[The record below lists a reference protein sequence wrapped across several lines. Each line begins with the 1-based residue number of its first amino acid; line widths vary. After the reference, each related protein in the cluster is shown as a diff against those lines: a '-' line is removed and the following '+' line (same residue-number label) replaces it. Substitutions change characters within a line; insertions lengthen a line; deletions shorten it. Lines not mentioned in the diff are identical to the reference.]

1 MRALAASVIFT
12 AALSACAGRRAA
24 SPLDAQRVQ
33 AEDLAVAAAVQQ
45 AQAKT
50 QDADYRLGGADLLE
64 IAVFGE
70 KDLDRKVRVSQDGTI
85 TFPLAGSV
93 HVGGLTTANAE
104 AALAKRLSAYLRD
117 PQVSIFIKEYGN
129 KKVFVFGQVAKPGAI
144 ELPEETPLTVLGA
157 VSQAQ
162 GFTPIAAPDRT
173 RVIRMVDGKSQT
185 FVIVVSDITQR
196 GQKDKDMVLKPND
209 IVYVPES
216 MF

>member
-1 MRALAASVIFT
+1 MKRLALALPL
-12 AALSACAGRRAA
+12 AALCACAGPRRA
-24 SPLDAQRVQ
+24 SSQDARRVQ
-33 AEDLAVAAAVQQ
+33 AEDLAVATAVQQ
-45 AQAKT
+45 AQVRKN
-50 QDADYRLGGADLLE
+50 DYRLSGADLLE
-64 IAVFGE
+64 ITVFGE
-70 KDLDRKVRVSQDGTI
+70 KDLDRKVRVSQDGSI
-85 TFPLAGSV
+85 TFPLVGAV
-93 HVGGLTTANAE
+93 RVGGLTTADAE
-104 AALAKRLSAYLRD
+104 AALAKSLSVYVRD

-129 KKVFVFGQVAKPGAI
+129 KKVFVFGQVTKPGAI

-173 RVIRMVDGKSQT
+173 RVIRMEGGKSRT

-209 IVYVPES
+209 IVFVPES